1 MSRTLITAALPYVN
15 SYIHLG
21 HLAGA
26 YLPADMYARFLRLSG
41 REVLFVCGSDEHGVA
56 ITISAEK
63 EKTTPQAIIDKYHP
77 MNEQSFATF
86 GMSFDIYS
94 RTSLPTHHETA
105 REFFLDWLEKGL
117 LTEKEEPQFFDESAN
132 MFLPDRYVEG
142 ICPNC
147 KKDGARGDQCDSC
160 GATYEQTALINPK
173 SVISGKTPIV
183 KSTKHWYFKMGEFQK
198 PLEEYIESHAS
209 DWKENVLQQ
218 SRSWLKQGLND
229 RAATRDM
236 NWGIKVPVEGADG
249 KVIYVWFEA
258 VLGYISATKHWAQSQ
273 GLGPDAWKEW
283 WSAPKGEDR
292 NYVAFL
298 GKDNIVF
305 HTLIFPM
312 LLMSKGDMILPQY
325 VPANEF
331 LNFEGKKFSKSNN
344 WGIFLRDYQKDFPG
358 ESNTD
363 ILRYALATNL
373 PESKDS
379 DFTWKDFQAKTNNEL
394 AAIPG
399 NFINRVTQFLTKNFD
414 GKVPNLEGKYS
425 EFANQWH
432 ALIHWFNEKTWNSK
446 EDMIAEI
453 PASFSEIFN
462 EHDLL
467 MIASLHW
474 GMQSTKQS
482 YFGFRLRDAVMETMN
497 IARSANKYF
506 NDAEPWK
513 SIKANPEEAAKTL
526 YVCSQVLY
534 ALSIAFAPI
543 IPHTAKNIA
552 IACGQEPKTGDH
564 SSIGINYWNWIA
576 QPVLECGQHIAQP
589 PILFTKLE
597 DSVIEEKIQSME
609 QAQKPAEELISI
621 EDFKKVKLRTAK
633 IIHAEAVPK
642 SEKLVKLQV
651 DLGNE
656 QRQILAGIAKHYS
669 PESLIGKTIVVVA
682 NLKPA
687 KLMGMESQGM
697 LLAANAED
705 GSLGLVIP
713 EIDGIGSEV
722 R

>member
-1 MSRTLITAALPYVN
+1 MWKEYVQ
-15 SYIHLG
+15 I
-21 HLAGA
+21 A
-26 YLPADMYARFLRLSG
+26 
-41 REVLFVCGSDEHGVA
+41 
-56 ITISAEK
+56 
-63 EKTTPQAIIDKYHP
+63 
-77 MNEQSFATF
+77 
-86 GMSFDIYS
+86 
-94 RTSLPTHHETA
+94 
-105 REFFLDWLEKGL
+105 
-117 LTEKEEPQFFDESAN
+117 
-132 MFLPDRYVEG
+132 
-142 ICPNC
+142 

-236 NWGIKVPVEGADG
+236 QWGIKVPVEGADG

-305 HTLIFPM
+305 HTLIFQM

-414 GKVPNLEGKYS
+414 GKVPNLEGKYAD
-425 EFANQWH
+425 FASQWH
-432 ALIHWFNEKTWNSK
+432 ALIDWFNEKSWNSK
-446 EDMIAEI
+446 EDMIA
-453 PASFSEIFN
+453 
-462 EHDLL
+462 
-467 MIASLHW
+467 
-474 GMQSTKQS
+474 
-482 YFGFRLRDAVMETMN
+482 
-497 IARSANKYF
+497 
-506 NDAEPWK
+506 
-513 SIKANPEEAAKTL
+513 
-526 YVCSQVLY
+526 
-534 ALSIAFAPI
+534 
-543 IPHTAKNIA
+543 
-552 IACGQEPKTGDH
+552 
-564 SSIGINYWNWIA
+564 
-576 QPVLECGQHIAQP
+576 
-589 PILFTKLE
+589 
-597 DSVIEEKIQSME
+597 
-609 QAQKPAEELISI
+609 
-621 EDFKKVKLRTAK
+621 
-633 IIHAEAVPK
+633 
-642 SEKLVKLQV
+642 
-651 DLGNE
+651 
-656 QRQILAGIAKHYS
+656 
-669 PESLIGKTIVVVA
+669 
-682 NLKPA
+682 
-687 KLMGMESQGM
+687 
-697 LLAANAED
+697 
-705 GSLGLVIP
+705 
-713 EIDGIGSEV
+713 
-722 R
+722 